1 MGQCWVVPTGVI
13 DAKVSLI
20 SSSTWFLQAN
30 SPTASGSVMR
40 DSVRRCP
47 RVCPHVIL
55 VSVVYPSR
63 YIWSRRLQFP
73 HTGVKSRWRTDS
85 NSIPNNLTV
94 RRAPTAE
101 PRSIDGMVL
110 TAAQSCSCVVTR
122 ALAEQKQA
130 LDGQGRA
137 SQTKL
142 LKPWS
147 IFHYET
153 PFQSLSVCYSFT

>member
-1 MGQCWVVPTGVI
+1 MGQCWVVPAGGI

-20 SSSTWFLQAN
+20 SSSTSFRQAN

-47 RVCPHVIL
+47 RVCPHFIMM
-55 VSVVYPSR
+55 SVVYPSR
-63 YIWSRRLQFP
+63 YIWSRHLRFP
-73 HTGVKSRWRTDS
+73 HTGVKSRWRSDS
-85 NSIPNNLTV
+85 NSIPNNVTV

-110 TAAQSCSCVVTR
+110 TAAESCSCGVTGT
-122 ALAEQKQA
+122 LDGQTQA

-147 IFHYET
+147 IFHYADA
-153 PFQSLSVCYSFT
+153 FSVT

>member
-1 MGQCWVVPTGVI
+1 MPTGGI

-20 SSSTWFLQAN
+20 SSSTSFRQAN

-55 VSVVYPSR
+55 MSVVCPSR

-73 HTGVKSRWRTDS
+73 HTGVKSRWRSDS

-101 PRSIDGMVL
+101 PRSVDGMVL
-110 TAAQSCSCVVTR
+110 AAAQSCSC
-122 ALAEQKQA
+122 LDGQKQA
-130 LDGQGRA
+130 LDGQGWA

-147 IFHYET
+147 IFHYADA
-153 PFQSLSVCYSFT
+153 FSVT